1 MATYSGVEKYFT
13 PLDLSPQTYT
23 GVEKNFTPLVA
34 TPTYTGDEKYF
45 TPAAVENELSFTTGP
60 DTPVRPWELDWPHVW
75 GELLG
80 LSQVVVDSIGY
91 TILKDS
97 LSIETRIEERST
109 ASFTVIDL
117 DNAFEFLEG
126 FPVELYD
133 ENNVRLFGG
142 QVDSVKSYRVGDGRY
157 HDISCAD
164 YHYLADKRRA
174 AVSYTDK
181 TAGYIVADL
190 WNTYLVPEE
199 VLSGEIQEG
208 PLIKEMVV
216 NYARVSDALDVL
228 AEKAGFIWYID
239 ENKALYFIDRATN
252 AAPWTFTNLKA
263 VNTPTLTNGNP
274 QYRNRQ
280 YVIGTS
286 ITEEQVE
293 VFTGD
298 GETKSFTVGYPIALA
313 PTITIGELPASV
325 GIKGVDVAMDFY
337 WAKGDSVITS
347 DIAPDAGLVVQ
358 VLYQGTYP
366 VVVLSSDAAAILG
379 KVDVERGGT
388 GYVEDIADDAGTTS
402 VDAAWE
408 LAASRLQ
415 KYCRDARRFDY
426 QTEDSGLFP
435 GQLQHVT
442 YPLQGLDQD
451 MLIESVSIHKDSN
464 VFVYDV
470 TCIEGPEMGSWS
482 KFFKTLADQA
492 KTIMDRIN
500 VGLGDTV
507 VILAQTDEIEGWTED
522 HTEIVYACPVCGP
535 ATVCGPTVYVC

>member
-1 MATYSGVEKYFT
+1 
-13 PLDLSPQTYT
+13 
-23 GVEKNFTPLVA
+23 LVA
-34 TPTYTGDEKYF
+34 TPTYTGEEKYF
-45 TPAAVENELSFTTGP
+45 VPAALENELFFTTGP
-60 DTPVRPWELDWPHVW
+60 AEPPEPPY
-75 GELLG
+75 EI
-80 LSQVVVDSIGY
+80 SQIMVDSVGY

-117 DNAFEFLEG
+117 DNEYEFSEG
-126 FPVELYD
+126 FPVELY
-133 ENNVRLFGG
+133 NNSDVRLFGG
-142 QVDSVKSYRVGDGRY
+142 QVDSVRSYRVGDGRF
-157 HDISCAD
+157 HEISCAD

-252 AAPWTFTNLKA
+252 AAPWNFTNLKA
-263 VNTPTLTNGNP
+263 TNTPTLTNGNP

-293 VFTGD
+293 LFTGD
-298 GETKSFTVGYPIALA
+298 GETKSFTVGYPIALV

-325 GIKGVDVAMDFY
+325 GIKGVEVDKDFY
-337 WAKGDSVITS
+337 WAKGDSIITS
-347 DIAPDAGLVVQ
+347 DIAPDMGLVVQ

-366 VVVLSSDAAAILG
+366 VVVLSSDPGAILA
-379 KVDVERGGT
+379 KADIERSGT

-415 KYCRDARRFDY
+415 KYCRDSRRFDY
-426 QTEDSGLFP
+426 QTETTGLFP

-442 YPLQGLDQD
+442 YPLLGLDD
-451 MLIESVSIHKDSN
+451 DFLIESVLIHKDSN

-507 VILAQTDEIEGWTED
+507 VILAQADEIEGWAET
-522 HTEIVYACPVCGP
+522 HTE
-535 ATVCGPTVYVC
+535 TVYVCSTPGPALVPANSGLYPC